1 MCILAVF
8 DLFVLSYIQDV
19 DISTRIQ
26 TVQYC
31 LNIELL

>member
-19 DISTRIQ
+19 DIRIL
-26 TVQYC
+26 VLVYKRSS
-31 LNIELL
+31 IV